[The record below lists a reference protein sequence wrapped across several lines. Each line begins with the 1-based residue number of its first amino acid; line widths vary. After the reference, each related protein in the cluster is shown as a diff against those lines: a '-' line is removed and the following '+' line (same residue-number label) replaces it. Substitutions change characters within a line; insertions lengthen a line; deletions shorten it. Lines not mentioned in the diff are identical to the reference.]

1 MLWILK
7 ATTQAVLSRVPG
19 GERLNHRLQRINGT
33 MDSPAYLERRIQYGV
48 RFWQRNADMVHPEGA
63 RIMEIGTGWD
73 AIHTIL
79 LAALGAGSITTF
91 DHVPHLRFQ
100 QSLSAVRSWRT
111 HSDTLSKISGQPA
124 ARINAR
130 LDEMLRSPD
139 LDSLLKS
146 MRATYVAPGDICNT
160 NLPSGSLDIVYG
172 YAVLA
177 HLPRPILQS
186 FCGECRRVLAPGGLS
201 VQRIGLED
209 PFNDWKGG
217 DCVDFLRLSPRLWK
231 LLGENS
237 MVYHN
242 RLRGIEHIRTFE
254 AAGAITLRAQETVR
268 PRDLERVR
276 SMHLAEPFR
285 GFTHEQL
292 AASELD
298 LICQFGRAGTR
309 ETELS
314 LAEPVA
320 RNFGV
325 PSGSN
330 RTSAEP
336 GMR

>member
-1 MLWILK
+1 
-7 ATTQAVLSRVPG
+7 
-19 GERLNHRLQRINGT
+19 
-33 MDSPAYLERRIQYGV
+33 MDSPAYLARRVQYGV
-48 RFWQRNADMVHPEGA
+48 RFWQRNADLVRPEGA
-63 RIMEIGTGWD
+63 RVMEIGTGWD

-79 LAALGAGSITTF
+79 LAALGVESITTF
-91 DHVPHLRFQ
+91 DHLPHLRFP

-111 HSDTLSKISGQPA
+111 QSDTLSDLSGQPA

-130 LDEMLRSPD
+130 LDEMLRSRD

-146 MRATYVAPGDICNT
+146 MRATYVAPADICNT
-160 NLPSGSLDIVYG
+160 NLSQGSFDIIYG

-177 HLPRPILQS
+177 HLPRPILHS
-186 FCGECRRVLAPGGLS
+186 FCGECGRLLAPGGLS

-217 DCVDFLRLSPRLWK
+217 DCVDFLRLSPRLWR
-231 LLGENS
+231 LLGEHS
-237 MVYHN
+237 VMYHN
-242 RLRGIEHIRTFE
+242 RLRGIEHIRAFE
-254 AAGAITLRAQETVR
+254 AAGAVIVRAQETVK

-276 SMHLAEPFR
+276 SMRLAEPFR
-285 GFTHEQL
+285 GFTPEQL

-298 LICQFGRAGTR
+298 LICQFGRSGTR
-309 ETELS
+309 DTELS
-314 LAEPVA
+314 LANPVA
-320 RNFGV
+320 RSFGA